1 MFTIMQGTSAAAVS
15 THYSMIEGIS
25 PKGKFVA
32 GNGNEL
38 LRTACRKAVNI
49 FYLAIQNV
57 VKGSHGRLLIDR
69 FVSN

>member
-1 MFTIMQGTSAAAVS
+1 
-15 THYSMIEGIS
+15 MIEGIS

-57 VKGSHGRLLIDR
+57 VKGSHGSLSIDR
-69 FVSN
+69 YVSN